1 MFKGIASV
9 VRPALVLG
17 VVFLGFGFAIIG
29 YQGLRT
35 LQELT
40 AVEAD
45 RDQWQR
51 PAEIIQSLNAAPGAA
66 VADLGSGSGYFTLK
80 LSSVV
85 GSEGVVYA
93 IDIRRAPLTFLW
105 ARAQIRRLRN
115 VKIVLGAPDNPRL
128 PENRLNSVLILNTYH
143 ELENPGAI
151 LDQVYRA
158 LIPGGRLV
166 IADPQKTE
174 RGELSPESV
183 EKDLQSHRFEVIS
196 RSDHFLDQPGRG
208 MWWVITVR
216 KP

>member
-9 VRPALVLG
+9 LRPALVLG

-51 PAEIIQSLNAAPGAA
+51 PSEIIQALNVAPSAA
-66 VADLGSGSGYFTLK
+66 VADLGSGSGYFALK

-93 IDIRRAPLTFLW
+93 IDIRRTPLAFL
-105 ARAQIRRLRN
+105 
-115 VKIVLGAPDNPRL
+115 
-128 PENRLNSVLILNTYH
+128 
-143 ELENPGAI
+143 
-151 LDQVYRA
+151 
-158 LIPGGRLV
+158 
-166 IADPQKTE
+166 
-174 RGELSPESV
+174 
-183 EKDLQSHRFEVIS
+183 
-196 RSDHFLDQPGRG
+196 
-208 MWWVITVR
+208 
-216 KP
+216 